1 MGEKADADGPSLES
15 GDAAAAAP
23 APSSAERKIDWS
35 LALGISFGDGMHN
48 IVDGVMIGLAFKLCD
63 TTTAWS
69 VASGAIGHELSQELG
84 DFLVLTSG
92 AGLSTCGALGVN
104 FIAAC
109 TCIIATLIAHSVD
122 IDDTTMGCLLAYGG
136 GTYMFIATVSC
147 FARIP
152 SNGGADSMIHCFL
165 FVLGAVVIGL
175 VLLDHEH

>member
-48 IVDGVMIGLAFKLCD
+48 IVDGVMIGIAFKLCD

-84 DFLVLTSG
+84 DFLVYTQG
-92 AGLSTCGALGVN
+92 AGLSTMAALGMN
-104 FIAAC
+104 FLAAC

-122 IDDTTMGCLLAYGG
+122 VDDTTMA
-136 GTYMFIATVSC
+136 
-147 FARIP
+147 
-152 SNGGADSMIHCFL
+152 
-165 FVLGAVVIGL
+165 
-175 VLLDHEH
+175 